1 MWDMKHGWQKN
12 FHEMEIQPRTCMWY
26 NPKYFVSPGY
36 ASKHANF
43 RVPAMDRREQNGVGI
58 FVFWWNGQ
66 RDLTSSMGNEDA
78 CGFKKVSGSI
88 IIFLNTLCAWHI
100 VNWK

>member
-1 MWDMKHGWQKN
+1 MDDERISIWWKWNQGLACVTVQG
-12 FHEMEIQPRTCMWY
+12 I
-26 NPKYFVSPGY
+26 FVSPEV
-36 ASKHANF
+36 ASKGANF

-66 RDLTSSMGNEDA
+66 RGLTSSMGNEDA

-88 IIFLNTLCAWHI
+88 IIFLKTPCAWHI